1 MPADAASPPAKTDP
15 LESKTSA
22 KDARS
27 SSSADLQV
35 ALEHGRS
42 KHMGWAIFGLV
53 AGAALLIKLGTIG
66 QAVGVILIATALYQS
81 YKAALTF
88 MNPPGTFKVSGD
100 EIVVPTGLCRG
111 RDLTLAP
118 SDLPHAFLL
127 RRAVPWTMAGPL
139 LVVESGGKSYA
150 FPRDWFASDSDQRR
164 VERALNRGRVRE
176 TAA

>member
-15 LESKTSA
+15 LKSKTSA
-22 KDARS
+22 SEARAGS
-27 SSSADLQV
+27 SPDLQV
-35 ALEHGRS
+35 ALEHSRS
-42 KHMGWAIFGLV
+42 KHLGWAIFGLV
-53 AGAALLIKLGTIG
+53 AGVALLIKLGTIG
-66 QAVGVILIATALYQS
+66 QAVGILLIATALYQG
-81 YKAALTF
+81 YQAVLTF
-88 MNPPGTFKVSGD
+88 MHPPGTFKVSAS
-100 EIVVPTGLCRG
+100 EIVMPTGLCRG

-118 SDLPHAFLL
+118 SALQHAFLL